1 MRLPHR
7 YAYLQARLQARY
19 AVLPSEQEWE
29 RLMATHTLSAFLE
42 EAQAGPLR
50 EWVKGF
56 SAQSDVHDMEAA
68 VRGLFRES
76 VTEVSAW
83 VSAAWREAV
92 AWIGWLPLLPLLAQA
107 GRGER
112 LPRWTR
118 RDTAARALLDSDG
131 ERDAQRLRRAG
142 AGPLIEREVPLETAW
157 ADAWRGR

>member
-131 ERDAQRLRRAG
+131 GLDAQRLRRAG